1 VDLRGGRSP
10 LAGAL
15 LVAQVALAL
24 MLVFS
29 GGLLLQ
35 TFSNLASKDLG
46 FDPSGILI
54 ADVELSSDDIPPARR
69 LAVFEH
75 MRHAVAAV
83 PGVEAAAIADN
94 SPVAGGYFVGD
105 VQVVGAHSSR
115 PQGET
120 FFNRV
125 SPGWLPLYRTSIVA
139 GRDFTEADRTGAR
152 YVGIVNEAFA
162 REFLDGANPIGRI
175 VRNLH
180 APPGRAPLEWE
191 IVGMTADAVY
201 QSVRASAPAT
211 MYAAFDQIDQHAL
224 DLGMAPSF
232 ASLSFRAAAG
242 SPTTLMRSV
251 GAAISGVN
259 PNVDFT
265 FRQLPEVVSGSI
277 AVERS
282 LAVLTTVFGALAL
295 ILAAVGLYGVTS
307 YATNRRRM
315 EIGIRIALGA
325 SSGGIVWQVV
335 SRIVALVG
343 VGIALGA
350 VASLWASKFMV
361 SLLYEVEPRDVAT
374 LVSAVVVLV
383 AAAILAGYVPARR
396 AAHVDPLVALR
407 YE

>member
-1 VDLRGGRSP
+1 
-10 LAGAL
+10 
-15 LVAQVALAL
+15 
-24 MLVFS
+24 
-29 GGLLLQ
+29 
-35 TFSNLASKDLG
+35 
-46 FDPSGILI
+46 
-54 ADVELSSDDIPPARR
+54 
-69 LAVFEH
+69 
-75 MRHAVAAV
+75 
-83 PGVEAAAIADN
+83 
-94 SPVAGGYFVGD
+94 
-105 VQVVGAHSSR
+105 
-115 PQGET
+115 
-120 FFNRV
+120 
-125 SPGWLPLYRTSIVA
+125 
-139 GRDFTEADRTGAR
+139 
-152 YVGIVNEAFA
+152 
-162 REFLDGANPIGRI
+162 
-175 VRNLH
+175 
-180 APPGRAPLEWE
+180 
-191 IVGMTADAVY
+191 
-201 QSVRASAPAT
+201 
-211 MYAAFDQIDQHAL
+211 MYAAFDQIDHHAL

-259 PNVDFT
+259 PNLDFT

-325 SSGGIVWQVV
+325 TSGGIVWKVV
-335 SRIVALVG
+335 SRIAVLVG

-374 LVSAVVVLV
+374 LVVAVVVLV
-383 AAAILAGYVPARR
+383 AAGILAGYVPARR